1 MWSGVEKVDSA
12 GGGSQ
17 HRDAARLRQ
26 LRALRLTLLVA
37 VFAAAPL
44 AAQQEQQRVVRGLS
58 FEGNHAIDDYILSTA
73 NGTSNSSWFAR
84 AFPIRLLGLGE
95 KRSFNELEFRRDVIR
110 LLLLYRQSGYMNAV
124 IDTLVRREG
133 RDVYLKFRIYEG
145 DPVRLARLDIL
156 GVDSIFDVRRL
167 KRDLPLQEGD
177 PFNRALFQASA
188 DTVVSRLKNLGYP
201 YADIL
206 RNYDVDVAA
215 LRAVATLEALPGE
228 RMRVGQVLITGA
240 EKVDTGTLR
249 RMLSVRAGD
258 WFRQDQLYLT
268 QRDLYGLGMF
278 RSANVVLADTTPP
291 PGEST
296 VRVVVRV
303 SEAPRH
309 RIRVGA
315 GYGSLDCFRVQS
327 GWTAYDFLGGARSL
341 DLTGQLSKLGV
352 GLPADAGFKQNVCPP
367 LHDDPT
373 SDTANYNATLT
384 LRQPAFLS
392 PRHTASFAVFAE
404 RRSEFKAYTRQAVG
418 ANVAVTFNA
427 RRDVPVTV
435 GYGYSVGRTTADPA
449 VYCQRF
455 LLCNESDQAFLANR
469 RPFGAITISGIRN
482 RTNSVL
488 DPTAGSVVTTSLTH
502 SSRLVGS
509 DTLYEFNRGQLEVS
523 RYSPVGH
530 RRQRDLRGERGIP
543 IPDAALPRPHA
554 SGSVRGRGAGVGAG
568 RSDGAWSATHPGRRR
583 TVCYAPRS
591 GTSRRSLQR
600 LCRGARSA
608 VLAEHGEQQPDS
620 RDRFGWAA
628 GDRESRLAAR
638 VLAAGSRSVRRGPG
652 VLDDPPL
659 ARGRTV
665 DAGGAAR
672 RLPGGAVVAGRDG
685 SRARAAGARQRGGAA
700 SSLHRDDGDRR
711 RARVAPHRADP
722 LSSPVVRCGHDARRL
737 ATRSQCELQPV
748 RLRGRPGRALRI
760 RPAPAGDQHRAAPER
775 PAQHRRAVAPRRSQ
789 QGPARAGRPHLVP
802 ERPHHGRDGD
812 LATAGEAPRAGRLE
826 PRDRERRPQRAAAR
840 PSLRAPRCPALRPAG
855 VLPARAGHPHRHLPA
870 GHGELGPR
878 GASRGRGGTA
888 AGDR

>member
-58 FEGNHAIDDYILSTA
+58 FEGNHAIDDYTLSTA
-73 NGTSNSSWFAR
+73 IGTSNSSWFAR

-95 KRSFNELEFRRDVIR
+95 KRYFNELEFRRDVIR

-145 DPVRLARLDIL
+145 DPVRLATLDML
-156 GVDSIFDVRRL
+156 GVDSILDVRRL

-215 LRAVATLEALPGE
+215 LRAVATLEALPGP
-228 RMRVGQVLITGA
+228 RMRVGQVLISGV

-258 WFRQDQLYLT
+258 RFRQDQLYLT

-278 RSANVVLADTTPP
+278 RSVNVVLADTTPP
-291 PGEST
+291 PGDST

-309 RIRVGA
+309 RIRAGA

-352 GLPADAGFKQNVCPP
+352 GVPANSGFKENVCHP

-392 PRHTASFAVFAE
+392 PRHTASFAIFAE

-418 ANVAVTFNA
+418 ANLAVTFNA

-435 GYGYSVGRTTADPA
+435 GYGYSVGRTTADP
-449 VYCQRF
+449 VVLCERF
-455 LLCNESDQAFLANR
+455 LLCNRSDQAFLLNT
-469 RPFGAITISGIRN
+469 RPFGAITISGVRA
-482 RTNSVL
+482 RVNSVL
-488 DPTAGSVVTTSLTH
+488 DPSAGSVMQVTLVH
-502 SSRLVGS
+502 ASRYVLS
-509 DTLYEFNRGQLEVS
+509 DTLYEFNRGELEVAKYYPLS
-523 RYSPVGH
+523 RRSAFAWRIRGGTILP
-530 RRQRDLRGERGIP
+530 QRLSLLGQSTQFVP
-543 IPDAALPRPHA
+543 PDQRFYAGGPN
-554 SGSVRGRGAGVGAG
+554 SVRG
-568 RSDGAWSATHPGRRR
+568 
-583 TVCYAPRS
+583 YARN
-591 GTSRRSLQR
+591 
-600 LCRGARSA
+600 
-608 VLAEHGEQQPDS
+608 
-620 RDRFGWAA
+620 
-628 GDRESRLAAR
+628 
-638 VLAAGSRSVRRGPG
+638 
-652 VLDDPPL
+652 
-659 ARGRTV
+659 
-665 DAGGAAR
+665 
-672 RLPGGAVVAGRDG
+672 
-685 SRARAAGARQRGGAA
+685 
-700 SSLHRDDGDRR
+700 
-711 RARVAPHRADP
+711 
-722 LSSPVVRCGHDARRL
+722 
-737 ATRSQCELQPV
+737 
-748 RLRGRPGRALRI
+748 
-760 RPAPAGDQHRAAPER
+760 
-775 PAQHRRAVAPRRSQ
+775 
-789 QGPARAGRPHLVP
+789 
-802 ERPHHGRDGD
+802 
-812 LATAGEAPRAGRLE
+812 
-826 PRDRERRPQRAAAR
+826 
-840 PSLRAPRCPALRPAG
+840 
-855 VLPARAGHPHRHLPA
+855 
-870 GHGELGPR
+870 ELGPR
-878 GASRGRGGTA
+878 VYVTDSIIVQGTDTTLRNLRASPTGGNTVITANLELRVPTPIFPDRVRLGLFVDVGQVWERGDTLTAVSGLRVTPGLGLRFITPLGPVRLDAAYNGYPQEPGPLYLLDNTNKSLTAVLDPAGKQVLYRPQLPGGFWRRVVVQFA
-888 AGDR
+888 VGQAF

>member
-58 FEGNHAIDDYILSTA
+58 FEGNHAIDDYTLSTA
-73 NGTSNSSWFAR
+73 IGTSNSSWFAR

-95 KRSFNELEFRRDVIR
+95 KRYFNELEFRRDVIR

-145 DPVRLARLDIL
+145 DPVRLATLDML
-156 GVDSIFDVRRL
+156 GVDSILDVRRL

-215 LRAVATLEALPGE
+215 LRAVATLEALPGP
-228 RMRVGQVLITGA
+228 RMRVGQVLISGV

-258 WFRQDQLYLT
+258 RFRQDQLYLT

-278 RSANVVLADTTPP
+278 RSVNVVLADTTPP
-291 PGEST
+291 PGDST

-309 RIRVGA
+309 RIRAGA

-352 GLPADAGFKQNVCPP
+352 GVPANSGFKENVCHP

-392 PRHTASFAVFAE
+392 PRHTASFAIFAE

-418 ANVAVTFNA
+418 ANLAVTFNA

-435 GYGYSVGRTTADPA
+435 GYGYSVGRTTADP
-449 VYCQRF
+449 VVLCERF
-455 LLCNESDQAFLANR
+455 LLCNRSDQAFLLNT
-469 RPFGAITISGIRN
+469 RPFGAITISGVRA
-482 RTNSVL
+482 RVNSVL
-488 DPTAGSVVTTSLTH
+488 DPSAGSVMQVTLVH
-502 SSRLVGS
+502 ASRYVLS
-509 DTLYEFNRGQLEVS
+509 DTLYEFNRGELEVAKYYPLS
-523 RYSPVGH
+523 RRSAFAWRIRGGTILP
-530 RRQRDLRGERGIP
+530 QRLSLLGQSTQFVP
-543 IPDAALPRPHA
+543 PDQRFYAGGPN
-554 SGSVRGRGAGVGAG
+554 SVRG
-568 RSDGAWSATHPGRRR
+568 
-583 TVCYAPRS
+583 YARN
-591 GTSRRSLQR
+591 
-600 LCRGARSA
+600 
-608 VLAEHGEQQPDS
+608 
-620 RDRFGWAA
+620 
-628 GDRESRLAAR
+628 
-638 VLAAGSRSVRRGPG
+638 
-652 VLDDPPL
+652 
-659 ARGRTV
+659 
-665 DAGGAAR
+665 
-672 RLPGGAVVAGRDG
+672 
-685 SRARAAGARQRGGAA
+685 
-700 SSLHRDDGDRR
+700 
-711 RARVAPHRADP
+711 
-722 LSSPVVRCGHDARRL
+722 
-737 ATRSQCELQPV
+737 
-748 RLRGRPGRALRI
+748 
-760 RPAPAGDQHRAAPER
+760 
-775 PAQHRRAVAPRRSQ
+775 
-789 QGPARAGRPHLVP
+789 
-802 ERPHHGRDGD
+802 
-812 LATAGEAPRAGRLE
+812 
-826 PRDRERRPQRAAAR
+826 
-840 PSLRAPRCPALRPAG
+840 
-855 VLPARAGHPHRHLPA
+855 
-870 GHGELGPR
+870 ELGPR
-878 GASRGRGGTA
+878 VYVTDSIIVQGTDTTLRNLRASPTGGNTVITANLELRVPTPIFPDRVRLGLFVDVGQVWERGDTLTAVSGLRVTPGLGLRFITPLGPVRLDAAYNGYPQEPGPLYLLDTTNKSLTAVLDPAGKQVLYRPQLPGGFWRRVVVQFA
-888 AGDR
+888 VGQAF

>member
-58 FEGNHAIDDYILSTA
+58 FEGNHAIDDYTLSTA
-73 NGTSNSSWFAR
+73 IGTSNSSWFAR

-145 DPVRLARLDIL
+145 DPVRLARLDMM
-156 GVDSIFDVRRL
+156 GVDSILDVRRL

-215 LRAVATLEALPGE
+215 LRAVATLEALPGA
-228 RMRVGQVLITGA
+228 RMRVGQVLIVGA
-240 EKVDTGTLR
+240 EKVDTGTVR

-278 RSANVVLADTTPP
+278 RSVNVVLADTTPP
-291 PGEST
+291 PGDST

-309 RIRVGA
+309 RIRAGA

-352 GLPADAGFKQNVCPP
+352 GVPANAGFKQNVCQP

-392 PRHTASFAVFAE
+392 PRHTASFALFAE

-418 ANVAVTFNA
+418 ANLAVTFNA

-435 GYGYSVGRTTADPA
+435 G
-449 VYCQRF
+449 
-455 LLCNESDQAFLANR
+455 
-469 RPFGAITISGIRN
+469 
-482 RTNSVL
+482 
-488 DPTAGSVVTTSLTH
+488 
-502 SSRLVGS
+502 
-509 DTLYEFNRGQLEVS
+509 
-523 RYSPVGH
+523 
-530 RRQRDLRGERGIP
+530 
-543 IPDAALPRPHA
+543 
-554 SGSVRGRGAGVGAG
+554 
-568 RSDGAWSATHPGRRR
+568 
-583 TVCYAPRS
+583 
-591 GTSRRSLQR
+591 
-600 LCRGARSA
+600 
-608 VLAEHGEQQPDS
+608 
-620 RDRFGWAA
+620 
-628 GDRESRLAAR
+628 
-638 VLAAGSRSVRRGPG
+638 
-652 VLDDPPL
+652 
-659 ARGRTV
+659 
-665 DAGGAAR
+665 
-672 RLPGGAVVAGRDG
+672 
-685 SRARAAGARQRGGAA
+685 
-700 SSLHRDDGDRR
+700 
-711 RARVAPHRADP
+711 
-722 LSSPVVRCGHDARRL
+722 
-737 ATRSQCELQPV
+737 
-748 RLRGRPGRALRI
+748 
-760 RPAPAGDQHRAAPER
+760 
-775 PAQHRRAVAPRRSQ
+775 
-789 QGPARAGRPHLVP
+789 
-802 ERPHHGRDGD
+802 
-812 LATAGEAPRAGRLE
+812 
-826 PRDRERRPQRAAAR
+826 
-840 PSLRAPRCPALRPAG
+840 
-855 VLPARAGHPHRHLPA
+855 
-870 GHGELGPR
+870 
-878 GASRGRGGTA
+878 
-888 AGDR
+888 

>member
-1 MWSGVEKVDSA
+1 M
-12 GGGSQ
+12 
-17 HRDAARLRQ
+17 
-26 LRALRLTLLVA
+26 TLLVA

-58 FEGNHAIDDYILSTA
+58 FEGNHAIDDYTLSTA
-73 NGTSNSSWFAR
+73 IGTSNSSWFAR

-145 DPVRLARLDIL
+145 DPVRLARLDMM
-156 GVDSIFDVRRL
+156 GVDSILDVRRL

-215 LRAVATLEALPGE
+215 LRAVATLEALPGA

-278 RSANVVLADTTPP
+278 RSVNVVLADTTPP
-291 PGEST
+291 AGDST

-309 RIRVGA
+309 RIRAGA

-352 GLPADAGFKQNVCPP
+352 GVPANSGFKQNVCHP

-418 ANVAVTFNA
+418 ANLAVTFNA

-435 GYGYSVGRTTADPA
+435 GYGYSVGRTTADP
-449 VYCQRF
+449 VVLCERF
-455 LLCNESDQAFLANR
+455 LLCNASDQAFLLNT
-469 RPFGAITISGIRN
+469 RPFGAITISGVRA
-482 RTNSVL
+482 RVNSVL
-488 DPTAGSVVTTSLTH
+488 DPSAGSVMQVTLVH
-502 SSRLVGS
+502 ASRYVLS
-509 DTLYEFNRGQLEVS
+509 DTLYEFNRGELEVAKYYPLS
-523 RYSPVGH
+523 RRSAFAWRIRGGTILP
-530 RRQRDLRGERGIP
+530 QRLSLLGQSTQFVP
-543 IPDAALPRPHA
+543 PDQRFYAGGPN
-554 SGSVRGRGAGVGAG
+554 SVRGYARNELGPRVYVTDSIIVQGTDTTLRNLHASPTGGNTVVTANLELRVPTPIFPDRVRLGLFVDVGQVWERGDTLTAVSGLRV
-568 RSDGAWSATHPGRRR
+568 TPGLGLRFITPLGPVRLDAAYNGYPQEPGPLYLLDN
-583 TVCYAPRS
+583 TNK
-591 GTSRRSLQR
+591 SLT
-600 LCRGARSA
+600 A
-608 VLAEHGEQQPDS
+608 VL
-620 RDRFGWAA
+620 
-628 GDRESRLAAR
+628 
-638 VLAAGSRSVRRGPG
+638 
-652 VLDDPPL
+652 DPTGKQLLLRP
-659 ARGRTV
+659 
-665 DAGGAAR
+665 
-672 RLPGGAVVAGRDG
+672 RLPGGFWRRVVVQFAVGQAF
-685 SRARAAGARQRGGAA
+685 
-700 SSLHRDDGDRR
+700 
-711 RARVAPHRADP
+711 
-722 LSSPVVRCGHDARRL
+722 
-737 ATRSQCELQPV
+737 
-748 RLRGRPGRALRI
+748 
-760 RPAPAGDQHRAAPER
+760 
-775 PAQHRRAVAPRRSQ
+775 
-789 QGPARAGRPHLVP
+789 
-802 ERPHHGRDGD
+802 
-812 LATAGEAPRAGRLE
+812 
-826 PRDRERRPQRAAAR
+826 
-840 PSLRAPRCPALRPAG
+840 
-855 VLPARAGHPHRHLPA
+855 
-870 GHGELGPR
+870 
-878 GASRGRGGTA
+878 
-888 AGDR
+888 